1 MAVSRGPALRRGA
14 PARFATPVAATEAHA
29 PLVKGDVVDVPQ
41 DLILPDAIANRPPI
55 LFVPKATPSAHLDQ
69 PLVEDL
75 DRLWDWARSDREAV
89 ASFLSQS
96 HTNSQTFFNQIGQIV
111 GEEQGDKA
119 WLRAVRIN
127 GELAGFVM
135 LRPIVKSGA
144 GFAATVHLYFVPK
157 TMNDTLLEVVRQL
170 PSDMALMMVA
180 PNETFAATFASA
192 GFESKIVLTRPASA
206 STGEPRDR
214 V

>member
-14 PARFATPVAATEAHA
+14 PARFATPVAATA
-29 PLVKGDVVDVPQ
+29 PDIVPQ
-41 DLILPDAIANRPPI
+41 DAIISQTAIEPSVIARPAIP
-55 LFVPKATPSAHLDQ
+55 FVSKAMSPAQLDQ

-111 GEEQGDKA
+111 GEEQGGTA

-144 GFAATVHLYFVPK
+144 GLAATVHLYFVPK
-157 TMNDTLLEVVRQL
+157 TMNDTLLEVVKQL
-170 PSDMALMMVA
+170 PSDMTLMMVA

-206 STGEPRDR
+206 LTGEPRDR